1 MMSTDEYCDVA
12 DVLWHSPEIF
22 ELQLEKNGMQYVSG
36 DCVALF
42 GEDQKVSRP
51 YSMASGVGEKV
62 LRFVVRRMDG
72 GQVSPWLASR
82 KRGDRVKISPPF
94 GWFRPGP
101 KNDGQKFVFLATGT
115 GISPFLSHFR
125 SCPEHPP
132 LQCLYGVRQLQDAVD
147 LEWLRAACHVRLA
160 VSREDVDGHLR
171 GRVTDMLDD
180 MPCAPD
186 IHYYLCGL
194 DDMIDEVSNWLEN
207 KSVPITHIHRE
218 CFFNSSYSA

>member
-1 MMSTDEYCDVA
+1 MDERCEVV

-22 ELQLEKNGMQYVSG
+22 ELQLRKDGMNFVPG

-42 GEDQKVSRP
+42 GADEKTSRP
-51 YSMASGVGEKV
+51 YSMASGVDEDI
-62 LRFVVRRMDG
+62 LRFVIRRM
-72 GQVSPWLASR
+72 GQGEVSPWLADR
-82 KRGDRVKISPPF
+82 KPGDKVKVSPPF

-101 KNDGQKFVFLATGT
+101 KNDGQEFVFVATGT

-125 SCPEHPP
+125 STPERPP
-132 LQCLYGVRQLQDAVD
+132 LQCLYGVRQFQDAVD
-147 LEWLRAACHVRLA
+147 LEWLRASCNVRLA
-160 VSREDVDGHLR
+160 VSRENIEGCHR
-171 GRVTDMLDD
+171 GRVTELLDD

-194 DDMIDEVSNWLEN
+194 DDMIDEVSNWLEQ
-207 KSVPITHIHRE
+207 KGVQITNIHRE